1 MSARDRRL
9 REAARERERQES
21 TDIDDSAF
29 DARLRQAAEEQSESR
44 DVRPGRGTE
53 DRVVE
58 REPSGG
64 GGSSRPSRDPAASAD
79 EPTFSESDPAAPDS
93 SPDSFDDIES
103 SSPDPEPEPDSDR
116 DVDREVRER
125 APTLGELEDA
135 LEPGQV
141 LITRGPFAGGP
152 EVEIL
157 SRGENIRRVRESL
170 LIART
175 DLTRAELE
183 AQQEAEEQQIQ
194 FELLG
199 RLEAAVE
206 EQVGRD
212 IDIDPDDVR
221 FTEEITETGGTRIGI
236 ELTEE
241 FVEQDLPDQVLGDPD
256 PVSEPRFDP
265 EPIEIGGFPI
275 EQASIEAAQAI
286 TGFFREEVGPETG
299 AFAADLAEF
308 VGFDPDEEFAEDIED
323 IAIGA
328 GMLAAIPVG
337 IPAAVAGLGR
347 EVTPGRLEARLERA
361 RDITFEV
368 PTGEGITDFDGEIE
382 TREVTDSPALGVPT
396 TVAQDLFIEPG
407 RELIAQEGIRGA
419 GIQLGTTLVAS
430 AGLFSA
436 TAAIS
441 PRLGTATR
449 FAIQPGEEV
458 IGRAGFAATRRVFDE
473 RAAQRAFPN
482 QEPLFASEEAV
493 LRGLRRIT
501 PSDPGIVPAIRAR
514 ELPPTPLQRARIR
527 SLREDSPAPPSTR
540 SEIGTPEEDLFE
552 GIGGPRGRTELF
564 DEPDVPDP
572 QRIGITEEQRRLA
585 REITEREAAAEG
597 FVDIASPQEARL
609 TQMRSPFELEPTD
622 RIGAGLVPPVRVR
635 RRTPDLSPAERGLFR
650 DFRASELEARREQ
663 FRDFGRTETEF
674 QNRIEQAERRFQTE
688 TEVEV
693 EAEAEAEVGRIR
705 LRTEPAFFTAQ
716 AEAVE
721 PIDAFEFE
729 PPRLDLEFEQ
739 RPPQELEGEFEP
751 PRFEIEQRPPQE
763 TEIEPPPGEIEPPRE
778 VEFFDLDQEL
788 EESDREFGF
797 DPFGVRAIETT
808 IRAIEDR

>member
-1 MSARDRRL
+1 MSYSDR
-9 REAARERERQES
+9 
-21 TDIDDSAF
+21 
-29 DARLRQAAEEQSESR
+29 RLRQAAEEADRQQSNDTDESAFDEGLRQAAERQSGSR

-64 GGSSRPSRDPAASAD
+64 GGSSGGGGGGGGSRP
-79 EPTFSESDPAAPDS
+79 
-93 SPDSFDDIES
+93 
-103 SSPDPEPEPDSDR
+103 SPDPEPQPEPDTTPTPSPEPEPEPEPQPEPEPDDDR
-116 DVDREVRER
+116 SIAER
-125 APTLGELEDA
+125 IGD
-135 LEPGQV
+135 LEPGEV
-141 LITRGPFAGGP
+141 LRAGGSGGP
-152 EVEIL
+152 GEPDVEVV
-157 SRGENIRRVRESL
+157 SRGENIRDVSEARL
-170 LIART
+170 LAAT
-175 DLTRAELE
+175 DLTREQLE
-183 AQQEAEEQQIQ
+183 GRQEFEEQQIR

-199 RLEAAVE
+199 RVEAAVE

-212 IDIDPDDVR
+212 VDIGPDDVR

-236 ELTEE
+236 ELTDE
-241 FVEQDLPDQVLGDPD
+241 FVEQDLPDQVFADTD
-256 PVSEPRFDP
+256 RVSEPRFDP
-265 EPIEIGGFPI
+265 EPIEVGGFPI

-299 AFAADLAEF
+299 AFAADFAEF

-337 IPAAVAGLGR
+337 IPAAGASLGR
-347 EVTPGRLEARLERA
+347 AVTPGRLEARLERA
-361 RDITFEV
+361 RDITFQV
-368 PTGEGITDFDGEIE
+368 PTGEGIADFDEELE
-382 TREVTDSPALGVPT
+382 TREVTDVPALGVPAT
-396 TVAQDLFIEPG
+396 IAQDVLIDPT
-407 RELIAQEGIRGA
+407 RELIAQEGTRGA
-419 GIQLGTTLVAS
+419 GIQLGTSLVAS

-458 IGRAGFAATRRVFDE
+458 IGRGGFAATRRVFDE

-527 SLREDSPAPPSTR
+527 SLREESPAPPSTR
-540 SEIGTPEEDLFE
+540 SEIGTPEEELFE
-552 GIGGPRGRTELF
+552 GVGGPRGRTELF
-564 DEPDVPDP
+564 EEPEAPERQP
-572 QRIGITEEQRRLA
+572 TGITEEQRRLA
-585 REITEREAAAEG
+585 AEITEREAATEA
-597 FVDIASPQEARL
+597 FVEIASPQEARL
-609 TQMRSPFELEPTD
+609 TQIRSPFELERTE

-635 RRTPDLSPAERGLFR
+635 RRTPDRTPADRGLFR

-663 FRDFGRTETEF
+663 FRDFGRAETEF
-674 QNRIEQAERRFQTE
+674 QDRIEQAERSFLRTE
-688 TEVEV
+688 TEV
-693 EAEAEAEVGRIR
+693 EAEAEETQVPRIG
-705 LRTEPAFFTAQ
+705 LRTEPAFFTGQ
-716 AEAVE
+716 AEAVT
-721 PIDAFEFE
+721 PTQAFEFE

-739 RPPQELEGEFEP
+739 EIEQELEAEFEP
-751 PRFEIEQRPPQE
+751 PRIEPVERPPQE

-778 VEFFDLDQEL
+778 VEFFDIEQEL
-788 EESDREFGF
+788 EEERRELGF
-797 DPFGVRAIETT
+797 DLFGVRAIETT